1 MEKTEGLIFKSVSS
15 NKRSMKLLRRNVNN
29 SAGLRTFSA
38 AIAGLAMSS
47 YHSDMIT
54 ESRNSGLTQATGL
67 QRASSEKPPRTW
79 RSISTPRYPVCVKSP
94 SLAGI
99 ETEMSEKR
107 RRLEKHNVLA

>member
-47 YHSDMIT
+47 YDSDMIT
-54 ESRNSGLTQATGL
+54 ESRNSGLIQATGL
-67 QRASSEKPPRTW
+67 QRASSEKLLRTW
-79 RSISTPRYPVCVKSP
+79 RSISTSRYPVCVKSP

-99 ETEMSEKR
+99 EAEMSEKR

>member
-1 MEKTEGLIFKSVSS
+1 MEKTEGLIFKSVLS
-15 NKRSMKLLRRNVNN
+15 NKRSMKILSRNMNN

-38 AIAGLAMSS
+38 AIAGLATSS
-47 YHSDMIT
+47 YDNDMIT
-54 ESRNSGLTQATGL
+54 ESRNSGL